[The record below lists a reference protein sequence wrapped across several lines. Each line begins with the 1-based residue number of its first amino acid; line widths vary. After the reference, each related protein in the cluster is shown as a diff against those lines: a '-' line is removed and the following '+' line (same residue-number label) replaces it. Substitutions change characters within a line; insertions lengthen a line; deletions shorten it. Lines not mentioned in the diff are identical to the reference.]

1 MVIAIAEGKIMQSIN
16 IHLVK
21 EVRIGEVIKMKG
33 QSGDFSTQTISVVN
47 KNGTTTDINLFLLS
61 EDEENV

>member
-1 MVIAIAEGKIMQSIN
+1 LVIAIAEGKIMQSIN

>member
-1 MVIAIAEGKIMQSIN
+1 MQSIN

-33 QSGDFSTQTISVVN
+33 QSGDFSTQAISVVN